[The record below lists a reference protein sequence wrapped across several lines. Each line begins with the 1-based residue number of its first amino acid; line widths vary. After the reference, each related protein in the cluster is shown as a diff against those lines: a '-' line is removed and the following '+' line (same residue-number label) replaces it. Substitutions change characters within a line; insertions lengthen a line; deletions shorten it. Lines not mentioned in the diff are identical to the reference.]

1 MTQQSSFRKPKMVFI
16 FNEHRILTFVAKS
29 LYSASEALHISA
41 QTISLCCTGKRISS
55 NGYYFRHSHK
65 NVRIDLYEDIDKLTV
80 EQYDELCGTER
91 RYHPIS
97 EMKKRKQKSGRTR
110 KSNNKIKR

>member
-29 LYSASEALHISA
+29 LYSASEAFRISA

-55 NGYYFRHSHK
+55 NGFYFRHSHP
-65 NVRIDLYEDIDKLTV
+65 NIRIDIYEDVDKLTL
-80 EQYDELCGTER
+80 EEYDQLCGVNK
-91 RYHPIS
+91 RYHS
-97 EMKKRKQKSGRTR
+97 TREMKKRKTKAGRTR
-110 KSNNKIKR
+110 KSNTIK